1 VNVSGFVSEQ
11 ANNDKFFQGGTLKQ
25 RTSRW
30 RVLSVLLVLAL
41 IAAACAAEDT
51 ATTTT
56 VDGVSTPSTTTGDT
70 PTTSAPDTSTTTPPA
85 EGDGTVSTYIGEPR
99 SITTG
104 DATESEGAAVLGALF
119 TTLVGLDENGD
130 PRMEAAESVETTD
143 DGASWVVTL
152 KSGWTFHDGTP
163 VTAQSYVDSWNYTA
177 NGANAQQ
184 GAAFMAPIQGFADMQ
199 CGTVTEPDPDTGED
213 VDVADCENQ
222 PAAADTLSGLVVD
235 SDTQFTVTLETPE
248 SFFAIRLVYDPYNP
262 YPEAFYADPEGYG
275 EMPIGQGPFMMAE
288 PWDHDARI
296 VLVPYPEY
304 AGDNPAQIET
314 LEFLIFSDV
323 DTALNEL
330 LAGNLDIHDA
340 IPTER
345 IAEVEGVVAGFGT
358 AESSSINY
366 LGIPWYDPAI
376 GGPENRDL
384 RAALSM
390 AIDRQA
396 ITEAIFA
403 GRRQPA
409 QNLLSPVIPGYQE
422 TVCDNW
428 TFNPEM
434 AAELYATTDGLPA
447 EFSFWFNSGA
457 GHEDWI
463 EAVTNMWAENLGI
476 DVSGI
481 TFESLEFA
489 EYLQNLED
497 QAVTGPFRLGWGM
510 DYPHPQNYLQLLLDS
525 RFVPPGGSNS
535 GFYAN
540 PEFDAKVDEALAI
553 FDVNESLPVW
563 QEAAAIACD
572 DVALIPMYYGQYDYA
587 WNDTVQNVSLDQ
599 FGNVVYTDLTTG

>member
-1 VNVSGFVSEQ
+1 M
-11 ANNDKFFQGGTLKQ
+11 KQ

-70 PTTSAPDTSTTTPPA
+70 PTTSAPDTSTTTPAA

-104 DATESEGAAVLGALF
+104 NSSESEGAAVLAALF
-119 TTLVGLDENGD
+119 TPLVGLDENGD
-130 PRMEAAESVETTD
+130 PIMEAAESVETTD
-143 DGASWVVTL
+143 GGITWVVTI

-163 VTAQSYVDSWNYTA
+163 VTAQSYVDAWNYTA
-177 NGANAQQ
+177 AGANAQQ
-184 GAAFMAPIQGFADMQ
+184 GAGFLANIAGYADLQ

-222 PAAADTLSGLVVD
+222 PAAAEALTGVAVD
-235 SDTQFTVTLETPE
+235 SDTQFTVTLETAE
-248 SFFAIRLVYDPYNP
+248 SFFAVRLVYDPYNP
-262 YPEAFYADPEGYG
+262 YPESFYADPEGYG
-275 EMPIGQGPFMMAE
+275 EMPIGQGPFMME
-288 PWDHDARI
+288 GPWEHNARI
-296 VLVPYPEY
+296 SMVPYPDY
-304 AGDNPAQIET
+304 AGDNPAQIER
-314 LEFLIFSDV
+314 LEFQIFDNI
-323 DTALNEL
+323 DTAMNEL

-340 IPTER
+340 ITPER
-345 IAEVEGVVAGFGT
+345 VAEVEAAVPNFGT
-358 AESSSINY
+358 AESSSINF
-366 LGIPWYDPAI
+366 LGIPHYDPEI
-376 GGPENRDL
+376 GGPDNRDL

-457 GHEDWI
+457 GHEDWV

-481 TFESLEFA
+481 TFESLDFA
-489 EYLQNLED
+489 DYLQRLED
-497 QAVTGPFRLGWGM
+497 KAVSGPFRLGWGM
-510 DYPHPQNYLQLLLDS
+510 DYPHPQNYLQIILDS
-525 RFVPPGGSNS
+525 RFEAAQGGSNY
-535 GFYAN
+535 GAYASD
-540 PEFDAKVDEALAI
+540 EFDAKVDEALAI

-572 DVALIPMYYGQYDYA
+572 DVALIPMFYGQFDYA

-599 FGNVVYTDLTTG
+599 FGNIVYTDLTTG